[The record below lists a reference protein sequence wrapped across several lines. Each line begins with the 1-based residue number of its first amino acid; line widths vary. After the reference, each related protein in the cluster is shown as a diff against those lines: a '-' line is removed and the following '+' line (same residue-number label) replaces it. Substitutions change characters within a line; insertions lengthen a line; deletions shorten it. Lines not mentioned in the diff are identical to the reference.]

1 LVRGLKMIYLT
12 IDKTANGYRIKDS
25 INNKFIL
32 FYGYTLRKAERV
44 YRQMYNLKRKQLE
57 RIFI

>member
-1 LVRGLKMIYLT
+1 MYLI
-12 IDKTANGYRIKDS
+12 IDKTSTGYRIKDS

-44 YRQMYNLKRKQLE
+44 YRQIYNLKRKQLE
-57 RIFI
+57 KIFI

>member
-1 LVRGLKMIYLT
+1 MIYLT